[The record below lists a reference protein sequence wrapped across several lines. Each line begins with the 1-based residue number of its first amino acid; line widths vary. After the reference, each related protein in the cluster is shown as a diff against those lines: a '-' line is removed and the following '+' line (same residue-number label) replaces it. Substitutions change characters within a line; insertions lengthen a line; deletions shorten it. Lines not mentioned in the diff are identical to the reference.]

1 MTSTSILQHQKAQ
14 INAVRNLI
22 EKTRIEE
29 AALNEQVSKEIKV
42 IKFKREVEIQ
52 RCEELAE
59 AKKNTIQQ
67 TFERLSAEVEKRRK
81 LEPQILKERHDK
93 RLSEIEEDAED
104 LQEDT
109 ESKLN
114 EAIWLAESIYE
125 AAIVKPAERQEAVEE
140 DLNKQLSKL
149 DALCEKAS
157 KKRLSKRRRHDN
169 SKSDA
174 FNASSP
180 EPMWKHVEDASKSL
194 DSIIL
199 DKRAMLLSGV
209 RKYLFVGL

>member
-1 MTSTSILQHQKAQ
+1 MTSTSILQHQKSQ

-52 RCEELAE
+52 RCGELAE
-59 AKKNTIQQ
+59 AKKITIQQ
-67 TFERLSAEVEKRRK
+67 TFERLSVEVEKRRK
-81 LEPQILKERHDK
+81 LEPQILKDRHDK
-93 RLSEIEEDAED
+93 RLAEIEEDAED

-140 DLNKQLSKL
+140 EFNKQLSKL
-149 DALCEKAS
+149 DALQEKAS
-157 KKRLSKRRRHDN
+157 KMRLSKLRWHDD
-169 SKSDA
+169 SKSEA
-174 FNASSP
+174 FNAFST
-180 EPMWKHVEDASKSL
+180 EPMWKHVEATSL
-194 DSIIL
+194 CPLCRS
-199 DKRAMLLSGV
+199 
-209 RKYLFVGL
+209 